1 MFAEFIVLE
10 NLEAFGEK
18 ESNGRVL
25 GVGECGNDGIL
36 LKCRYSLE
44 FGRVWKCWNI
54 LECGRM

>member
-44 FGRVWKCWNI
+44 FGRVWKC
-54 LECGRM
+54 